1 MFARPLLLLAGA
13 VGLTMPVAAQ
23 TAPVDST
30 LFHALEW
37 RMIGPYRGGRVT
49 AVAGHAD
56 QPYVYFIGTT
66 GGGVWKTTNGG
77 MDWFPVTD
85 STRMA
90 GSIGA
95 IAVAPS
101 DPNVV
106 YVGTGESPPRG
117 NVAPGN
123 GLYRSTDGGRSWA
136 AAGLGNAGQIAE
148 IVVHPSNPDVVYA
161 AALGHIFGPN
171 EERGVFR
178 SLDGGTTWS
187 RILYRDP
194 NTGAIDLE
202 MDPSNPRI
210 LYAALWQA
218 RRYPWMFESG
228 GPGGGLFRTVDGGDT
243 WAEITRRPGL
253 PDSGVV
259 GKAGIAV
266 SPANP
271 DRVWAIV
278 EHDQGGVF
286 RSDDAGATWTKLND
300 DRRLRQRA
308 WYYTYIHA
316 DPKDPETVY
325 VLNTGFYKSVDGGR
339 TYTTIRVPH
348 GDNHDL
354 WIAPNDPLRMINSN
368 DGGANVSF
376 NGGVTWTRQDNQPT
390 AQMYHAFAT
399 NHFPYYVCGGQQ
411 DNSTICVPSRTSG
424 GGITTDDY
432 YTVGGCESGYVTTRA
447 DDPDVSYAGCYGGAL
462 DRHDR
467 RIGQERSIAVWPD
480 NPMGWGAADLKYRF
494 QWTYPIVLSPHDPN
508 VLFVTSQH
516 VHRTSNDG
524 QSWETISPDLTRND
538 KSKQGPSGGP
548 ITKDNTSVE
557 YYGTVF
563 TLAPS
568 PKDRQVLWAG
578 SDDGLIHVT
587 RDGGTTWTNVTPRDL
602 PEWALISII
611 DASPHDPGTAF
622 VAATRY
628 KSDDFAPY
636 LYRTTD
642 YGRNWTTIV
651 TGLPAGH
658 FTRTIRQDPERAN
671 LLYAGGEFGAYVSF
685 DTGAHWQSLQLNLPI
700 VPVHDLV
707 VKEADLVLASHGR
720 SFWILDD
727 VTPLR
732 EVAAGTVRGD
742 RHLFT
747 PRPAYRMGGGGGF
760 GGAGPGVGR
769 NPPVGIVAH
778 FYVKEKPAGAV
789 TLEVLD
795 SAGTAIRTFASDTGR
810 GGDRLD
816 VTAGMNRFVWNLRYP
831 DASRFDGM
839 IFWAGGIQGPTAPP
853 GTYQVRLTAGDWSE
867 TRSATLLK
875 DPRVSATQADLEEQF
890 RLLIR
895 IRDRVTQANDAVTK
909 VRAVRRD
916 MDGALERLRT
926 AGLAV
931 PKASADSVR
940 ALAKAITDDL
950 TAAEEA
956 IYQTKN
962 RSNQDPL
969 NYPIRLNNKIAA
981 LAGVVGGADAKPTDQ
996 AHTVFEELSAALQVQ
1011 LDRIDAVLR
1020 DRIPAFNAAV
1030 GGLNLPAVVV
1040 K

>member
-1 MFARPLLLLAGA
+1 MPTRALLRLAGVVVLVTPA
-13 VGLTMPVAAQ
+13 AAQ
-23 TAPVDST
+23 PTPVDSSR
-30 LFHALEW
+30 FHALEW
-37 RMIGPYRGGRVT
+37 RLIGPYRGGRVT
-49 AVAGHAD
+49 ALAGHAD
-56 QPYVYFIGTT
+56 QPYTYYLGAT
-66 GGGVWKTTNGG
+66 GGGVWKTTDGG
-77 MDWFPVTD
+77 MTWFPATD

-117 NVAPGN
+117 NVSPGN
-123 GLYRSTDGGRSWA
+123 GFYRSTDAGRSWA
-136 AAGLGNAGQIAE
+136 AAGLADGGQIAE
-148 IVVHPSNPDVVYA
+148 IVVHPANPDLVYA
-161 AALGHIFGPN
+161 AVLGHIFGPN
-171 EERGVFR
+171 EQRGVFR
-178 SLDGGTTWS
+178 SPDGGRTWS
-187 RILYRDP
+187 RILFRDAQ
-194 NTGAIDLE
+194 TGAIHLE
-202 MDPSNPRI
+202 MDPANPRI

-218 RRYPWMFESG
+218 RRYPWTFESG
-228 GPGGGLFRTVDGGDT
+228 GPGSGLFKTVDGGDT
-243 WAEITRRPGL
+243 WVEITRRPGL

-278 EHDQGGVF
+278 EHEEGGVF
-286 RSDDAGATWTKLND
+286 RSDDAGATWTRVND

-339 TYTTIRVPH
+339 TYSTIRVPH

-399 NHFPYYVCGGQQ
+399 DHFPYYVCGGQQ

-424 GGITTDDY
+424 GGIATDAY
-432 YTVGGCESGYVTTRA
+432 YTVGGCESGYVAARA

-467 RIGQERSIAVWPD
+467 RTGQERSIAVWPD
-480 NPMGWGAADLKYRF
+480 NPMGWGAAELTYRF
-494 QWTYPIVLSPHDPN
+494 QWTYPIVLSPHDPGE
-508 VLFVTSQH
+508 LYVTSQH
-516 VHRTSNDG
+516 VHRSTSDG

-568 PKDRQVLWAG
+568 PRDAQVLWAG
-578 SDDGLIHVT
+578 SDDGLVHVT

-602 PEWALISII
+602 PEWALVSII
-611 DASPHDPGTAF
+611 DASPHDAGTAF

-636 LYRTTD
+636 LYRTGD
-642 YGRNWTTIV
+642 YGRSWTKIV
-651 TGLPAGH
+651 TGIPAGH
-658 FTRTIRQDPERAN
+658 FTRTIRQDPEQPN
-671 LLYAGGEFGAYVSF
+671 LLYAAGEFGVYVSF
-685 DTGAHWQSLQLNLPI
+685 DAGARWQSLQLNLPI

-707 VKEADLVLASHGR
+707 VKGSDLALASHGR

-727 VTPLR
+727 LTPLR
-732 EVAAGTVRGD
+732 ELAAGRARGE
-742 RHLFT
+742 RHLFP
-747 PRPAYRMGGGGGF
+747 PRPAYRMGGGGF
-760 GGAGPGVGR
+760 GGGASGVGQ
-769 NPPVGIVAH
+769 NPPAGIVAY
-778 FYVKEKPAGAV
+778 FYVKDKPTETV
-789 TLEVLD
+789 KLEVLEAD
-795 SAGTAIRTFASDTGR
+795 GSVIRTFSTDAAR
-810 GGDRLD
+810 GGDRLE
-816 VTAGMNRFVWNLRYP
+816 VQEGLNRFVWNLRYP
-831 DASRFDGM
+831 DASRFEGM
-839 IFWAGGIQGPTAPP
+839 IFWAGGTQGPVAPP
-853 GTYQVRLTAGDWSE
+853 GTYQVRVTVGGWSD
-867 TRSATLLK
+867 TRPATLLK
-875 DPRVSATQADLEEQF
+875 DPRTAATQADLDEQF
-890 RLLIR
+890 GFLIR

-909 VRAVRRD
+909 IRQVRRD
-916 MDGALERLRT
+916 VDGALQRLRG
-926 AGLAV
+926 AGSAV
-931 PKASADSVR
+931 PRAAADSVR
-940 ALAKAITDDL
+940 GLARAITDEL

-996 AHTVFEELSAALQVQ
+996 AYRVFEALSTALQVQ
-1011 LDRIDAVLR
+1011 LDRIEAVVR
-1020 DRIPAFNAAV
+1020 DRIPPFNAAV
-1030 GGLNLPAVVV
+1030 GALSLPAVVV
-1040 K
+1040 Q